1 MFQRLS
7 TQTRSH
13 VTDNRRYSGEY
24 ADDVERLHT
33 PGGMSEPAAGAGRS
47 ADGADLASTDMSQ
60 EPSSRSPDAEAEFG
74 ARTGLPAEP
83 AEQAIGRLEQ
93 QLEEARDRHLR
104 LAAEYDNFRKRA
116 ARERAE
122 LADRA
127 QAALVGRLL
136 DVLDDMDRLSGDG
149 AAASAEQ
156 HRQAVELVD
165 KKLWKELQTAGL
177 ERIDPVGTPFDPSL
191 HEAVSVLPP
200 PSPDKDHLVSATF
213 QAGYRFKGTLVRP
226 ARVQVYSEQGQA

>member
-1 MFQRLS
+1 M
-7 TQTRSH
+7 
-13 VTDNRRYSGEY
+13 
-24 ADDVERLHT
+24 HT
-33 PGGMSEPAAGAGRS
+33 PGGMSEPAARSGRS

-60 EPSSRSPDAEAEFG
+60 EPSSRSPDSEDQFG

-83 AEQAIGRLEQ
+83 ADQAIGRLEQ

-104 LAAEYDNFRKRA
+104 LAAEYDNFRKRV

-149 AAASAEQ
+149 AAASPDQ
-156 HRQAVELVD
+156 FRQAVALVD

-177 ERIDPVGTPFDPSL
+177 ERIDPVGVPFDPSL
-191 HEAVSVLPP
+191 HEAVSVVPP